1 MSNSFFA
8 QLSAKAVENPHG
20 ICFELHGMTGQ
31 EKSLSFSHMRKR
43 ISDTA
48 QNFSELGVQEGDI
61 ILIFAQHSEGML
73 LAFFGAQWLGAIPSF
88 MPPPTVKQDLASWA
102 SAHQKIVERIN
113 PKLVISEPS
122 CAGHVSALCAGQLIS
137 TDTIE
142 IWPAKED
149 RPQVDAS
156 LDQIAFLQHS
166 SGTTGLKKGVT
177 VTYRQLLSQLESY
190 GATIGFDD
198 TANVVSWLPIYHDMG
213 LIAATLLPM
222 WAGASV
228 RIIDTFAWLSNP
240 GIMISLL
247 ARCPQSYC
255 WLPNFA
261 FNYLAKRSRVEL
273 TDSSLDNVRAVINC
287 SEPCKQNDM
296 EAFKA
301 RFEPHGLPPNA
312 VQVCYAA
319 AEYVFG
325 ITQTSLA
332 APLTAL
338 SVDANVLETE
348 NRITLTD
355 GEDIRSKI
363 IVEVGTPIAGAEI
376 RIGDHAAD
384 GIVDEII
391 IRGPSLCNGYFKNEE
406 TTKEKFKN
414 GWYHTGDLGFRY
426 DGRFY
431 VTGRIDDLVIVRGK
445 NIYAHD
451 VEQLASMV
459 KGVKPGRVTAFGVE
473 DTSGTQQLVLA
484 VETTGDVS
492 SKRLKAGINDSIH
505 ASFGIVPSDTI
516 IVEENSL
523 VKTTSGKISRS
534 ANQKAYLDRTIKI
547 SMSDQLVGKIDDR

>member
-1 MSNSFFA
+1 
-8 QLSAKAVENPHG
+8 
-20 ICFELHGMTGQ
+20 MTGQ

-48 QNFSELGVQEGDI
+48 QNFSELGVQEGDVV
-61 ILIFAQHSEGML
+61 LIFAQHSEGML

-122 CAGHVSALCAGQLIS
+122 CAGHVSALCTGQLIS

-142 IWPAKED
+142 KWPARED
-149 RPQVDAS
+149 RPQVDAN

-177 VTYRQLLSQLESY
+177 VTYRQLLSQLDSY

-240 GIMISLL
+240 GVMISLL
-247 ARCPQSYC
+247 AGCPQAYC

-273 TDSSLDNVRAVINC
+273 TESSLENVRAVINC

-301 RFEPHGLPPNA
+301 RFEPHGLPPNV

-325 ITQTSLA
+325 MTQTSFT

-355 GEDIRSKI
+355 GEGIRSKI

-492 SKRLKAGINDSIH
+492 SKVLKAGINDSIH

>member
-1 MSNSFFA
+1 
-8 QLSAKAVENPHG
+8 
-20 ICFELHGMTGQ
+20 MTGQ

-48 QNFSELGVQEGDI
+48 QNFSELGVQEGDV

-122 CAGHVSALCAGQLIS
+122 CAEHVSALCAGQLIS

-142 IWPAKED
+142 KWPAKAD

-177 VTYRQLLSQLESY
+177 VTYRQLLSQLDSY

-247 ARCPQSYC
+247 ARYPQAYC

-273 TDSSLDNVRAVINC
+273 TNSSLSNVRAVINC

-325 ITQTSLA
+325 MTQTSLA

-338 SVDANVLETE
+338 SVDANALETE

-355 GEDIRSKI
+355 GEGIRSKI

-492 SKRLKAGINDSIH
+492 SKLLKAGINDSIH